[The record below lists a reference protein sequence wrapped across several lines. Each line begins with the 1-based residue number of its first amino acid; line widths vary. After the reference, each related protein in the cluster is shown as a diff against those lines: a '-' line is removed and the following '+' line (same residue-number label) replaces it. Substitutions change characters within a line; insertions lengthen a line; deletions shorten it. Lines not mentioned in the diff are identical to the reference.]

1 MRKDFFSRWPE
12 ILSTLC
18 LFKFIHSNKLLGES
32 RYELMK
38 LEKEAE
44 SLREQVTTHTQD
56 DFWYF
61 QRFPVLLS
69 LQICLV
75 SSHTLPLYAEV

>member
-1 MRKDFFSRWPE
+1 
-12 ILSTLC
+12 
-18 LFKFIHSNKLLGES
+18 
-32 RYELMK
+32 MK

-56 DFWYF
+56 DFGYF
-61 QRFPVLLS
+61 QRFPVLRS
-69 LQICLV
+69 LQIRLF